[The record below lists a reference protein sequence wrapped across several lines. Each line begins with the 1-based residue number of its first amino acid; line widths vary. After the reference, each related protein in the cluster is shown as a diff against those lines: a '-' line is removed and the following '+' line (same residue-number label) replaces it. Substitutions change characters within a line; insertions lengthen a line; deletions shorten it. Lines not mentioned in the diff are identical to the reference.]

1 MLLFYFI
8 LDKVQLKRKRL
19 RTGNDVNLFDISP
32 HDGRK
37 FSIIYLFH
45 FISSLVM
52 GTIRND
58 SFSLFQSSFLLRSF
72 CYEIYFIKL
81 LPLLLDGIRI
91 EFQMLLQ
98 KMLTKVLF
106 KFTLYLSIYH

>member
-1 MLLFYFI
+1 MFFFLFF

-45 FISSLVM
+45 
-52 GTIRND
+52 
-58 SFSLFQSSFLLRSF
+58 
-72 CYEIYFIKL
+72 
-81 LPLLLDGIRI
+81 
-91 EFQMLLQ
+91 
-98 KMLTKVLF
+98 
-106 KFTLYLSIYH
+106 LYLHW